1 MRIKDIKLID
11 DGVQQ
16 SVAVEFATGE
26 VRTLSAQQLYDATRS
41 MGQGAP
47 DTTKTAAQRRAEELL
62 ALRRGRR

>member
-1 MRIKDIKLID
+1 MRIKDIRLMD

-26 VRTLSAQQLYDATRS
+26 VREISAQQLYDATRS
-41 MGQGAP
+41 MGQGAA

-62 ALRRGRR
+62 AMRRGQR

>member
-1 MRIKDIKLID
+1 MRIKDIKLLD

-41 MGQGAP
+41 MGHGTSDP
-47 DTTKTAAQRRAEELL
+47 KTAAQRRAEELL

>member
-26 VRTLSAQQLYDATRS
+26 VRQLSALQLYEATRS
-41 MGQGAP
+41 LGQGAA
-47 DTTKTAAQRRAEELL
+47 DTPKTAAQRRAEELL
-62 ALRRGRR
+62 AMRRGRR